1 MDIQT
6 KVKNFIASMNA
17 KGVPLPMLRDPKSG
31 VASVSLTMLFISF
44 NVVLIGLLGK
54 LAGKFGGIDIQS
66 ALYWFMVCAGLYF
79 GRRVGDG
86 KTELKG
92 STDTEDKA

>member
-17 KGVPLPMLRDPKSG
+17 NGIPIPLMRDPKTKSG
-31 VASVSLTMLFISF
+31 SVSFTLVFISGT
-44 NVVLIGLLGK
+44 VVLIGLLGK
-54 LAGKFGGIDIQS
+54 FAGKFGGVDIQS

-86 KTELKG
+86 KTELNG